1 MLILKLAYSEDL
13 TFSRDLQELR
23 ELLKKK
29 DILIGFVE
37 SIEGNTH
44 IIKIISEDECYN
56 EKIKEVINLYVSNIL
71 YRIVIDNYRKKEM
84 FEFITDNYFF
94 LKQSEILEVEDQIV
108 KVLKYEETTQNED
121 SIYCLNKINS
131 MVEMIRDCISEKQ
144 ELNIDGFITFRMRK
158 LRSDIEKI
166 IDKVVERYMVEK
178 EYKEFI
184 KLLKYFVEL
193 QECKIEEVNIIIE
206 EGNNYIIRD
215 KEGKNLYYDFCNEV
229 MTEQNKVDLNIEDI
243 LISGLITNAP
253 KAINIFGKENCNNK
267 EFLDTIENV
276 FENRVTFYEAN
287 NEYNSEKII
296 AKKYWHV
303 LTKMVYSYSLRRNSR
318 FSPNS
323 VNSTGWVNG
332 YLFMHYAWCIDNVET
347 AIWPSFYY
355 VCNFSEVKNINKDF
369 SMNEEIR
376 EKELRVI
383 GSDGEQLG
391 VISSAEARRLA
402 EEKEMDLVMISP
414 NATPPVCKIMDFGKY
429 IYEQSKKEK
438 EAKKKQKIVSIKEI
452 RCSLTIEEHDIDIKA
467 KNARKFL
474 LDGDKVKI
482 TVRFR
487 GREMELSHIGQRIL
501 NNFASK
507 LEDVCLIEKHPK
519 REGRSMTMVLG
530 PKKA

>member
-29 DILIGFVE
+29 NILIGFVE
-37 SIEGNTH
+37 SIEGDTH

-121 SIYCLNKINS
+121 SIYCLNKINL

-193 QECKIEEVNIIIE
+193 QESKIEEVTIIIE
-206 EGNNYIIRD
+206 DGNNYIIRD
-215 KEGKNLYYDFCNEV
+215 KDGKNLYYDFCNELI
-229 MTEQNKVDLNIEDI
+229 TEQNKVDLNIEDI

-296 AKKYWHV
+296 AKKY
-303 LTKMVYSYSLRRNSR
+303 
-318 FSPNS
+318 
-323 VNSTGWVNG
+323 
-332 YLFMHYAWCIDNVET
+332 
-347 AIWPSFYY
+347 
-355 VCNFSEVKNINKDF
+355 
-369 SMNEEIR
+369 
-376 EKELRVI
+376 
-383 GSDGEQLG
+383 
-391 VISSAEARRLA
+391 
-402 EEKEMDLVMISP
+402 
-414 NATPPVCKIMDFGKY
+414 
-429 IYEQSKKEK
+429 
-438 EAKKKQKIVSIKEI
+438 
-452 RCSLTIEEHDIDIKA
+452 
-467 KNARKFL
+467 
-474 LDGDKVKI
+474 
-482 TVRFR
+482 
-487 GREMELSHIGQRIL
+487 
-501 NNFASK
+501 
-507 LEDVCLIEKHPK
+507 
-519 REGRSMTMVLG
+519 
-530 PKKA
+530 